1 MKGSVVALIFCLA
14 LFGAVLV
21 PNASANSGNEEMILT
36 IKKAPVELP
45 GHVLVPGKYDLK
57 FTNLEHNEVVVR
69 TADGSQ
75 PVGFFMVIPV
85 TRNRVTNN
93 PKLDIAEPSKGS
105 IARLDEFFYPDLK
118 TGYEF
123 IYAHPQVTAQAATP
137 HS

>member
-85 TRNRVTNN
+85 TRNLEGFDCAPGRILLSGSQNRVRVHLCT
-93 PKLDIAEPSKGS
+93 S
-105 IARLDEFFYPDLK
+105 
-118 TGYEF
+118 TGDR
-123 IYAHPQVTAQAATP
+123 ASGHPPFLSRRGTAW
-137 HS
+137 